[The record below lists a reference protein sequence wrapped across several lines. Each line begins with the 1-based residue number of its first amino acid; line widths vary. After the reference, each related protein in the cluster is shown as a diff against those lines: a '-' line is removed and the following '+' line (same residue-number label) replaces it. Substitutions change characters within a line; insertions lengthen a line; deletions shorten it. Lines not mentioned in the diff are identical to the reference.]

1 MHLQCAQFCALQQS
15 VMVCVYCLIRIAFD
29 NKQTGDSLRKLTRE
43 AAVNEVNAHYG
54 LFGNCFLVHRLTDMP
69 ACVSSGKM

>member
-1 MHLQCAQFCALQQS
+1 MCTVLCSAAIS
-15 VMVCVYCLIRIAFD
+15 DGVCVYCLIRIAFD

-54 LFGNCFLVHRLTDMP
+54 LFGNCFLVHVLTDMP